1 MRTGAR
7 RDNRGQE
14 AEAIPACRQAFSLG
28 VSEVNTRAQ
37 AWTWLASSLPET
49 GHHAEAPGAL
59 AEADSIGGY
68 EPAAEYRALRSGIQR
83 RARRAQR

>member
-14 AEAIPACRQAFSLG
+14 AEAIPACRQALSLG

-68 EPAAEYRALRSGIQR
+68 EPAAEYQALRCSIQR